1 MTMISPWKNLLPQED
16 NTASRVVVCV
26 IFEDNWIPV
35 VFTNLANAVR
45 LYRQGLHLGREIFVF
60 PCDATPWSPLALET
74 LGNNA
79 LAGLPVA
86 VQESAKS
93 VTCSIA
99 LDFQR
104 FSSPVAILA

>member
-1 MTMISPWKNLLPQED
+1 MISPWKNLLPLEE
-16 NTASRVVVCV
+16 NTACRVVVCV

-60 PCDATPWSPLALET
+60 PCDATPWSPLALNT
-74 LGNNA
+74 LGNKA
-79 LAGLPVA
+79 LARLPVA
-86 VQESAKS
+86 VQESANS
-93 VTCSIA
+93 MTGSIS

-104 FSSPVAILA
+104 FSSPATILA